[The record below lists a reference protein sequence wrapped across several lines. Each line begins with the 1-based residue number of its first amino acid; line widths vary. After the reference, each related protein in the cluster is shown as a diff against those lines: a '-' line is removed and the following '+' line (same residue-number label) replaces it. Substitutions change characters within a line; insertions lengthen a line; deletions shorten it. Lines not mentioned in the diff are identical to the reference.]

1 MTYIWF
7 YQMVRNHGPWDYKQ
21 GRAEY
26 ANLAIFIT
34 VPLVRQQAF
43 LREFCSGGQVLH
55 RFSPGQAILP
65 SLRNSRTII
74 ITVMTQSISYG

>member
-1 MTYIWF
+1 
-7 YQMVRNHGPWDYKQ
+7 MVPGITNKAVQ
-21 GRAEY
+21 SMLI
-26 ANLAIFIT
+26 LAIFIT

-65 SLRNSRTII
+65 SLQNSRTII